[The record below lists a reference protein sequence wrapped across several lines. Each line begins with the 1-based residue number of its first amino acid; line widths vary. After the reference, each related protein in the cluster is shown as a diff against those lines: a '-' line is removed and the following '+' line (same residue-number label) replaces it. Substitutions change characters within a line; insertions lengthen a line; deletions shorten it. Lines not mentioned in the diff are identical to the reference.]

1 MTYEEAVHTVD
12 SLQRFVRRPGLER
25 IERLLAEMGN
35 PHKALRFVHVAGTNG
50 KGSVS
55 EMIAKVLE
63 RAGYRTGLFISP
75 HVTDFCERIQVNGIP
90 IPHGDLTELVEE
102 YLPLIRRLEA
112 SGIQVTEFEWITALG
127 FEWFR
132 RQDCQLVVLEVG
144 LGGRFDAT
152 NIIDAPLVSVITS
165 ISLDHTAV
173 LGDSIEQIAFEKSG
187 IMKQGGICVCYP
199 DQPRAALNMLKIT
212 AEVMKNRFVIAGLN
226 DLMLVEASIDGTQ
239 LLWKNGIPVR
249 VAMAGE
255 HQMKNA
261 ATALSVSEELR
272 GLGWQISDRAVQ
284 EGIAAARLPAR
295 LEVLSRSPV
304 VLLDGAH
311 NPDGIRVLARAVKKQ
326 VTHKRIVGL
335 TGMMRDKD
343 VDSAVREL
351 DGIFSS
357 VVTVAPNGPRAL
369 PAEELAQYWEKRRIP
384 AQPAANVEE
393 GLRLALAKAG
403 GEPLLICGS
412 LYLAGDIRPLVF
424 QELERK
430 KTKEN

>member
-261 ATALSVSEELR
+261 ATALSVIEELR

-284 EGIAAARLPAR
+284 EGIAAVACLQGWRCFPEARSFYWTAPI
-295 LEVLSRSPV
+295 
-304 VLLDGAH
+304 
-311 NPDGIRVLARAVKKQ
+311 IR
-326 VTHKRIVGL
+326 
-335 TGMMRDKD
+335 ME
-343 VDSAVREL
+343 SA
-351 DGIFSS
+351 F
-357 VVTVAPNGPRAL
+357 
-369 PAEELAQYWEKRRIP
+369 W
-384 AQPAANVEE
+384 
-393 GLRLALAKAG
+393 
-403 GEPLLICGS
+403 
-412 LYLAGDIRPLVF
+412 
-424 QELERK
+424 QEL
-430 KTKEN
+430 

>member
-173 LGDSIEQIAFEKSG
+173 LGDSTSK
-187 IMKQGGICVCYP
+187 
-199 DQPRAALNMLKIT
+199 
-212 AEVMKNRFVIAGLN
+212 
-226 DLMLVEASIDGTQ
+226 
-239 LLWKNGIPVR
+239 
-249 VAMAGE
+249 
-255 HQMKNA
+255 
-261 ATALSVSEELR
+261 
-272 GLGWQISDRAVQ
+272 
-284 EGIAAARLPAR
+284 LP
-295 LEVLSRSPV
+295 LRSP
-304 VLLDGAH
+304 A
-311 NPDGIRVLARAVKKQ
+311 
-326 VTHKRIVGL
+326 
-335 TGMMRDKD
+335 
-343 VDSAVREL
+343 S
-351 DGIFSS
+351 
-357 VVTVAPNGPRAL
+357 
-369 PAEELAQYWEKRRIP
+369 
-384 AQPAANVEE
+384 
-393 GLRLALAKAG
+393 
-403 GEPLLICGS
+403 
-412 LYLAGDIRPLVF
+412 
-424 QELERK
+424 
-430 KTKEN
+430 